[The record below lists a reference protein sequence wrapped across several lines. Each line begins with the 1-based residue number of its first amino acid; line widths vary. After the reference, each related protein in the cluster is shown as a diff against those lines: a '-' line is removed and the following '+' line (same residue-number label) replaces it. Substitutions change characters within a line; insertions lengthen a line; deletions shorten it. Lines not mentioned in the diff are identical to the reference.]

1 MLEFYEQPGTNL
13 ILVRA
18 SGRITRD
25 DYYRITPWLESR
37 MRKHGCLRAMVV
49 ISHIDDIVL
58 GVFWD
63 DLKYTLKNGHNF
75 ERIAMVGDRRWQQWW
90 MRRWMCPGRLLTP
103 CEMRY
108 FDQVDEDEAEM
119 WVRELA
125 YSHA

>member
-1 MLEFYEQPGTNL
+1 MLEFYEQPGTNV

-25 DYYRITPWLESR
+25 DYYRITPWLESC
-37 MRKHGCLRAMVV
+37 MRKHGR
-49 ISHIDDIVL
+49 
-58 GVFWD
+58 
-63 DLKYTLKNGHNF
+63 NF
-75 ERIAMVGDRRWQQWW
+75 ERIAIVGDRRWQQWW
-90 MRRWMCPGRLLTP
+90 MRRWMCPSRLPTS

-108 FDQVDEDEAEM
+108 FDHVDEDEAEM